1 MAAAVPALP
10 APAVVLPVIHE
21 IAWQFQDAVG
31 NTDDENARGSSRQRA
46 PRRI

>member
-10 APAVVLPVIHE
+10 APAVVLPTVHG
-21 IAWQFQDAVG
+21 IAWKFQDVVG
-31 NTDDENARGSSRQRA
+31 NTDDENARGRA